1 MKRPAPLERER
12 AGLAFRVVMCL
23 YTLRGLAPMELVKT
37 KKRANV
43 RVTMRALYIIGM
55 ARLLFGPGARGESI
69 RILQQKLVD
78 AGFDTNG
85 VDASYGRGTVAAV
98 QAYQQKHGL
107 TVTCNVDDALWTA
120 LTNTPIPSLRERC
133 LGLTSTFE
141 GHGYTLAEGNFD
153 GAGVTWGIIGFT
165 LKGGELT
172 SIVGSA
178 YKSDAALVRDCFGD
192 CTDTLLKVLA
202 EPQDQQLAWATS
214 VSSGASKGTLAEP
227 YKSGFRKLGESALGQ
242 QLQQQ
247 HVDADYFR
255 PALATAKA
263 YGLTSELG
271 VALAFDI
278 HVQNG
283 GINSGVGAK
292 VRAQMV
298 AGMTEKAVRMLIA
311 NGVADHA
318 LAAWRED
325 VRTRKLTVAT
335 GEGTVHGVHYVL
347 KNWGLDE
354 VPAQ

>member
-1 MKRPAPLERER
+1 M
-12 AGLAFRVVMCL
+12 
-23 YTLRGLAPMELVKT
+23 T
-37 KKRANV
+37 
-43 RVTMRALYIIGM
+43 
-55 ARLLFGPGARGESI
+55 RLLFGPGAHGESV
-69 RILQQKLVD
+69 RIIQQHLTD

-85 VDASYGRGTVAAV
+85 IDAGYGHGTTSAV
-98 QAYQQKHGL
+98 QAFQKQHGL
-107 TVTCNVDDALWTA
+107 PVTGNVDDATWSA
-120 LTNTPIPSLRERC
+120 LTNNAPVPSLRERC

-172 SIVGSA
+172 HIINSA
-178 YKSDAALVRDCFGD
+178 YAADPTLVRNCFGEG
-192 CTDTLLKVLA
+192 TDTLLKVLA
-202 EPQDQQLAWATS
+202 EPQSQQLAWADS

-247 HVDADYFR
+247 HVDADYYT

-263 YGLTSELG
+263 YGLTTELG
-271 VALAFDI
+271 IALAFDI
-278 HVQNG
+278 HVQDG
-283 GINSGVGAK
+283 GINHTVGEK
-292 VRAQMV
+292 VRAQMKP
-298 AGMTEKAVRMLIA
+298 GMAEKDVRVLIA
-311 NGVADHA
+311 NGIADHA

-335 GEGTVHGVHYVL
+335 GEGTVHGAHYVL

-354 VPAQ
+354 VPA

>member
-1 MKRPAPLERER
+1 
-12 AGLAFRVVMCL
+12 
-23 YTLRGLAPMELVKT
+23 MELVKV
-37 KKRANV
+37 KKREKV
-43 RVTMRALYIIGM
+43 RVTMRHCTLLGM
-55 ARLLFGPGARGESI
+55 TRLLFGPGAHGESV
-69 RILQQKLVD
+69 RIIQEKLTA

-85 VDASYGRGTVAAV
+85 IDASYGHGTVAAV
-98 QAYQQKHGL
+98 QAFQTKHGL
-107 TVTCNVDDALWTA
+107 PVTGNVDDTTWSLLTA
-120 LTNTPIPSLRERC
+120 NAPIPSLRERC

-165 LKGGELT
+165 LKGGEL
-172 SIVGSA
+172 SQIVNAA
-178 YKSDAALVRDCFGD
+178 YASDPTLVRDCFGTG
-192 CTDTLLKVLA
+192 TDTLLKVLS
-202 EPQDQQLAWATS
+202 ESQEQQLAWADS
-214 VSSGASKGTLAEP
+214 VSSGASKSTLAEP

-247 HVDADYFR
+247 RVDTDYFR

-263 YGLTSELG
+263 YGLTTELG

-278 HVQNG
+278 HVQDG
-283 GINSGVGAK
+283 GINSTVGSK
-292 VRAQMV
+292 VRAQMTS
-298 AGMTEKAVRMLIA
+298 GMAEKDVRVLIA

-318 LAAWRED
+318 AAAWRED

-354 VPAQ
+354 VPA

>member
-1 MKRPAPLERER
+1 M
-12 AGLAFRVVMCL
+12 
-23 YTLRGLAPMELVKT
+23 T
-37 KKRANV
+37 
-43 RVTMRALYIIGM
+43 
-55 ARLLFGPGARGESI
+55 RLLFGPGARGESV
-69 RILQQKLVD
+69 RIIQQKLTA

-85 VDASYGRGTVAAV
+85 IDASYGHGTITAV
-98 QAYQQKHGL
+98 EAFQTRHGL
-107 TVTCNVDDALWTA
+107 PATGNVDDETWAL
-120 LTNTPIPSLRERC
+120 LTDNAPIPALRERC

-172 SIVGSA
+172 QIVNAA
-178 YKSDAALVRDCFGD
+178 YASDPALVRNCFGD
-192 CTDTLLKVLA
+192 CTDTLLKILA
-202 EPQDQQLAWATS
+202 EPQDQQLAWSNS

-227 YKSGFRKLGESALGQ
+227 YKSGFRQLGESALGQ

-247 HVDADYFR
+247 RVDTDYFQ

-263 YGLTSELG
+263 YGLTTELG

-278 HVQNG
+278 HVQDG
-283 GINSGVGAK
+283 GINHIIGEK
-292 VRAQMV
+292 VRAQMHP
-298 AGMTEKAVRMLIA
+298 GMAERDVRALIA

-318 LAAWRED
+318 AAAWRED

-335 GEGTVHGVHYVL
+335 GEGTVHGVHYLL

-354 VPAQ
+354 VPAR

>member
-1 MKRPAPLERER
+1 M
-12 AGLAFRVVMCL
+12 
-23 YTLRGLAPMELVKT
+23 T
-37 KKRANV
+37 
-43 RVTMRALYIIGM
+43 
-55 ARLLFGPGARGESI
+55 RLLFGPGARGESI
-69 RILQQKLVD
+69 RILQQQLVD

-85 VDASYGRGTVAAV
+85 VDASYGHGTIGAV
-98 QAYQQKHGL
+98 QAFQQKHSL
-107 TVTCNVDDALWTA
+107 PVTGNVDDTMWTM
-120 LTNTPIPSLRERC
+120 LTNAPIPSLRERC

-172 SIVGSA
+172 NIVGSA
-178 YKSDAALVRDCFGD
+178 YKSDPTLVRDCFGD

-214 VSSGASKGTLAEP
+214 VSSGVSKGTLAEP
-227 YKSGFRKLGESALGQ
+227 YKSGFRKLGETPLGQ

-247 HVDADYFR
+247 RVDADYFR

-263 YGLTSELG
+263 YGLTTELG
-271 VALAFDI
+271 IALAFDI

-283 GINSGVGAK
+283 GINSAVGAK
-292 VRAQMV
+292 VRAQMIP
-298 AGMTEKAVRMLIA
+298 GMSEKAVRVLIA
-311 NGVADHA
+311 NGIADHA
-318 LAAWRED
+318 LAKWRED

-335 GEGTVHGVHYVL
+335 GEGIVHGVHYVL

-354 VPAQ
+354 VLA

>member
-1 MKRPAPLERER
+1 M
-12 AGLAFRVVMCL
+12 
-23 YTLRGLAPMELVKT
+23 T
-37 KKRANV
+37 
-43 RVTMRALYIIGM
+43 
-55 ARLLFGPGARGESI
+55 RLLFGPGARGESI

-85 VDASYGRGTVAAV
+85 VDASYGHGTVTAV
-98 QAYQQKHGL
+98 QAFQQKRGL
-107 TVTCNVDDALWTA
+107 PLTGNVDDVTWST
-120 LTNTPIPSLRERC
+120 LTGNAPIPSLRERC

-172 SIVGSA
+172 NIVNAA
-178 YKSDAALVRDCFGD
+178 YASDPTLVRNCFGD
-192 CTDTLLKVLA
+192 CTDTLLKILA
-202 EPQDQQLAWATS
+202 EPQDQQLAWASS
-214 VSSGASKGTLAEP
+214 VSSGASKSTLADP
-227 YKSGFRKLGESALGQ
+227 YKSGFRQLGESALGQ
-242 QLQQQ
+242 QLQQKR
-247 HVDADYFR
+247 VDADYFQ

-263 YGLTSELG
+263 YGLTTELG
-271 VALAFDI
+271 LALAFDI

-283 GINSGVGAK
+283 GINHTVGAS
-292 VRAQMV
+292 VRAQMKP
-298 AGMTEKAVRMLIA
+298 GMSEKDLRVLIA
-311 NGVADHA
+311 NGIADHA

-354 VPAQ
+354 VPAT

>member
-1 MKRPAPLERER
+1 M
-12 AGLAFRVVMCL
+12 
-23 YTLRGLAPMELVKT
+23 T
-37 KKRANV
+37 
-43 RVTMRALYIIGM
+43 
-55 ARLLFGPGARGESI
+55 RLLFGPGARGETVCTI
-69 RILQQKLVD
+69 QQKLVA

-85 VDASYGRGTVAAV
+85 IDASYGHGTIAAV
-98 QAYQQKHGL
+98 QAFQQHHSL
-107 TVTCNVDDALWTA
+107 PVTGNVDDATWAA
-120 LTNTPIPSLRERC
+120 LTNDAPIPSLRERC

-172 SIVGSA
+172 SLVNAA
-178 YKSDAALVRDCFGD
+178 YKSDPALVRNCFGD

-214 VSSGASKGTLAEP
+214 VSSGASKGNLAEP
-227 YKSGFRKLGESALGQ
+227 YKSGFRQLGESSLGQ

-247 HVDADYFR
+247 HVDADYFQ

-271 VALAFDI
+271 VALAFDL
-278 HVQNG
+278 HVQDG
-283 GINSGVGAK
+283 GINHTVGAS
-292 VRAQMV
+292 VRAQMHP
-298 AGMTEKAVRMLIA
+298 GISERDVRVLIA

-325 VRTRKLTVAT
+325 VRTRKVTVAT
-335 GEGTVHGVHYVL
+335 GEGTVHGVHYIL

>member
-1 MKRPAPLERER
+1 M
-12 AGLAFRVVMCL
+12 
-23 YTLRGLAPMELVKT
+23 T
-37 KKRANV
+37 
-43 RVTMRALYIIGM
+43 
-55 ARLLFGPGARGESI
+55 RLLFGPGARGESI

-85 VDASYGRGTVAAV
+85 VDASYGHGTVAAV
-98 QAYQQKHGL
+98 QAFQQKHGL
-107 TVTCNVDDALWTA
+107 AVTGNVDDAMWTM
-120 LTNTPIPSLRERC
+120 LTNAPIPSLRERC

-165 LKGGELT
+165 LKGGEL
-172 SIVGSA
+172 SNIVGSA
-178 YKSDAALVRDCFGD
+178 YKSDPTLVRDCFGD

-202 EPQDQQLAWATS
+202 EPQDQQLAWASS
-214 VSSGASKGTLAEP
+214 VSSGASKSTLAEP
-227 YKSGFRKLGESALGQ
+227 YKSGFRKLGETPLGQ

-255 PALATAKA
+255 PALSTAKA
-263 YGLTSELG
+263 YGLTTELG
-271 VALAFDI
+271 IALAFDI
-278 HVQNG
+278 HVQDG
-283 GINSGVGAK
+283 GISSTVGAK
-292 VRAQMV
+292 VRAQMTP
-298 AGMTEKAVRMLIA
+298 GMSEKAVRVLIA
-311 NGVADHA
+311 NGIADHA
-318 LAAWRED
+318 LTKWRED